1 VKVTNA
7 VVLAGGLGTR
17 LKSVIKDIPKP
28 MAMVAGKPFLQ
39 HILDHLYNYGFKQIV
54 LSVGY
59 KSEIIQDFFKN
70 EYRGILIKYAIEKK
84 PLGTG
89 GGIRLAGEL
98 FADEPYFIFN
108 GDTLFRA
115 DLWSMEDVF
124 FNQKSDLVLALKPM
138 ENCFRYGT
146 VELNDDNKVIT
157 FNEKESTK
165 KGLINGGVYLMNN
178 TVFKNDTLSSSF
190 SFEKEIM
197 ENSMDTLNI
206 HGIISD
212 EYFIDIGI
220 PTDYEK
226 AQHDFKQLNL
236 TEFIQKIKSE
246 NWTLFLDRDGVIN
259 QRIPGNYVKYPK
271 EFFFIKGSDTACTV
285 FAQLFKIIVVIT
297 NQQGVGKN
305 LMRAG
310 LLDDVHDFMIKGIE
324 RVGGRIEKV
333 YYCPELSKNDPKSRK
348 PNIGMGYEAQHDFP
362 YIDFNQSIIVGDSV
376 SDIQFG
382 NRLGMTTVFV
392 ETKTKKEVEL
402 AKKENIDFQF
412 SNLFEFSKAINGKG

>member
-17 LKSVIKDIPKP
+17 LKSVIKDVPKP

-39 HILDHLYNYGFKQIV
+39 HVLDHLYNYGFKKVV
-54 LSVGY
+54 LSIGY
-59 KSEIIQDFFKN
+59 KSEIIKDFFKK
-70 EYRGILIKYAIEKK
+70 EYRGISIKYAIEKG

-89 GGIRLAGEL
+89 GGIQMAGRI
-98 FADEPYFIFN
+98 FTYAPYFVFN

-115 DLWSMEDVF
+115 DLWKMEDVF
-124 FNQKSDLVLALKPM
+124 FNQKSNLVLALKPM
-138 ENCFRYGT
+138 ENFSRYGT
-146 VELNDDNKVIT
+146 VELNTENKVIS
-157 FNEKESTK
+157 FNEKKSTK
-165 KGLINGGVYLMNN
+165 KGLINGGVYLMDNAVFNN
-178 TVFKNDTLSSSF
+178 IYSSSF
-190 SFEKEIM
+190 SFEKKIM
-197 ENSMDTLNI
+197 ENNINTLNI
-206 HGIISD
+206 HGIVSD

-220 PTDYEK
+220 PTDYKK
-226 AQHDFKQLNL
+226 AQLDFKQLDL
-236 TEFIQKIKSE
+236 TECIQKIRLE

-271 EFFFIKGSDTACTV
+271 EFFFIKGSDTACAI
-285 FAQLFKIIVVIT
+285 FAELFKTIVVVT

-310 LLDDVHDFMIKGIE
+310 LLDDVHDFMTKEIE
-324 RVGGRIEKV
+324 IVGGRIDKV
-333 YYCPELSKNDPKSRK
+333 YYCPALSKNDPKSRK
-348 PNIGMGYEAQHDFP
+348 PNTGMGYEAQDDFP
-362 YIDFNQSIIVGDSV
+362 QIDFTKSIIIGDSI

-392 ETKTKKEVEL
+392 ETKTEKEVEL

-412 SNLFEFSKAINGKG
+412 SNLFECAKTINGEG